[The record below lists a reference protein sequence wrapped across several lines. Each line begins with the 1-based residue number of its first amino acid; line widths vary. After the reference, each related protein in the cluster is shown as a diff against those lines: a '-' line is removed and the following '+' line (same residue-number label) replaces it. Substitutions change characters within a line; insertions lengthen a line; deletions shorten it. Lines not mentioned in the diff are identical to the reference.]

1 MTFSHPFFLI
11 VRFSCVHGSCLLL
24 MVRQLIVQP
33 ISFRACMVHVSFGR
47 VCCPSSL
54 SSQFLLT
61 ATSQPSAAQSVS
73 PTFFSPLF
81 WWTRR
86 GESWRRIRPMADD
99 LDCRGGRKRWCWSGY
114 GQTLGRKV
122 GAVVMRWCWNEG
134 MRTCKMGRKMRWKTM
149 KNINKRGEKWSKKR
163 GEINK
168 S

>member
-1 MTFSHPFFLI
+1 MAFSHPFFLI
-11 VRFSCVHGSCLLL
+11 VRFSCMHGSCLLL

-73 PTFFSPLF
+73 PILPSALF

-86 GESWRRIRPMADD
+86 GESWWRVRPTTDG
-99 LDCRGGRKRWCWSGY
+99 LDCRGGGKRWCWAGY
-114 GQTLGRKV
+114 GQTFGEKGEGGCYVLVLKR
-122 GAVVMRWCWNEG
+122 GADNMQNGVENEVKNDEKDKQ
-134 MRTCKMGRKMRWKTM
+134 MWRKMKQKT
-149 KNINKRGEKWSKKR
+149 KRNK
-163 GEINK
+163 
-168 S
+168 